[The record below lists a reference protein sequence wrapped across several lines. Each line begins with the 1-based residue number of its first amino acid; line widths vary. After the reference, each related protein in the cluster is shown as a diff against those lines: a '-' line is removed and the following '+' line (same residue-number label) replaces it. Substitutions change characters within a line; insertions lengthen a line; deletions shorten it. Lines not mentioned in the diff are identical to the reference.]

1 MLRGMPCSRRCAVH
15 AIAVRPALRRKGAG
29 RQILAAAAQWAAEQ
43 GADRL
48 ALAVTQANSGAIAL
62 YTSLGMQPVGE
73 YHYRI
78 KV

>member
-1 MLRGMPCSRRCAVH
+1 MIHAVE
-15 AIAVRPALRRKGAG
+15 VRPSLRRRGAG

-48 ALAVTQANSGAIAL
+48 ALAVTQANSAARAL
-62 YTSLGMQPVGE
+62 YASLGMQPVGE